1 MSTSTD
7 TPPQQP
13 PSDSPQSA
21 NDAASHAPP
30 ADAVNPP
37 PGDAPPPPPVN
48 LQALTD
54 RALNFLST
62 ATNETLGAC
71 LVGLGATT
79 YLVLGRVGLVLI
91 GVVGGIVLHAQW
103 EGSLRGFPD
112 DAARAAQERRRK
124 ELGLD
129 IIKRVMDVRAQ
140 NKDSQSSR
148 RRDSE
153 VDIQLFSG
161 KQLDY
166 STFQPETATALTDL
180 TDAIVRDYVK
190 WWYGPLVPAEL
201 AFPNA
206 CRQTLTAFIL
216 SVSNHL
222 ARKRPADFFLEYLT
236 NSSAIM
242 IVFLNELSDAIGG
255 SPSTTAV
262 EAVQSYLRLKPESKL
277 SSVLDR
283 KHQEKKFDAVAEDI
297 LENYLEPKTYNCK
310 PARIFL
316 RQILAKVV
324 LEMALTTM
332 SKPEWIN
339 GWIVYMLEE
348 GEPEL
353 MKEIDA
359 GVQGSKGRKL
369 EEVKDQVATAET
381 AAKKEQTE
389 AKQTEDNKTKATHRR
404 VVSKA
409 QEAMDEAMKEAQRLT
424 QMIQEEEATKPPEIG
439 EKDKGEETKL
449 GRKKSTSGLSDEV
462 SDGTPQEAFT
472 PTSSQSDQN
481 EERPQ
486 SLHDSVI
493 GKTSLHE
500 SSKVRD
506 PTSESVRKSSSDEE
520 KSPKSTSTA
529 PKQAFTSFDQ
539 IVTSPTPTALGGRP
553 QSVSSKPP
561 PLTLYN
567 ANISIFDDSL
577 PGDKSV
583 VKSKPV
589 GDYFVQIEP
598 ASSAH
603 PGWMIS
609 RKYADFET
617 LHEVLRR
624 ISVVSGVGFTESHP
638 SLPAWKG
645 HTKNSLRGELERYL
659 NDAVRW
665 QPLAES
671 EGLKRFL
678 EKDNGLPG
686 ANKGFGWPTPSAFEQ
701 MGKGMFDTLSKAP
714 NQAAAGGK
722 AIFGGVTG
730 VFGSLGP
737 KRKSMVNPPSN
748 NSNSNS
754 KAEDAS
760 GTIRHRRAEST
771 VSELPN
777 ASHLRSESMLSTSAS
792 GRRSTESLRSPVAR
806 RSQESIRSL
815 PVVDQQ
821 PAPIP
826 QMERRPSYNPE
837 DTENK
842 ARPNSSMSSAYG
854 GSRTHSR
861 NPSRAP
867 SQRESLDIS
876 PLMGGDQILN
886 LPPPPSD
893 ISDTYGEPGMPLS
906 PERKRGSRSEE
917 SRRLSRASTARESML
932 SETGRGVSPPKL
944 PRSQTEP
951 GKAKVESKQK
961 PLNENETQMA
971 VELFFAIINELYT
984 LSSAWQ
990 IRKTLLGAAK
1000 TFLLRPGNPQ
1010 LESIRVLLQDTVL
1023 EANSSDAGIASH
1035 IEKLRFNTMPTEEER
1050 KNWPAPMSDEEKEKL
1065 RVKARKLLVERGM
1078 PQALTSVMGQAAS
1091 GEALGKVFDCL
1102 QVEDVSRGFMFG
1114 LLLQAVRA
1122 VTA

>member
-7 TPPQQP
+7 QSPAQP
-13 PSDSPQSA
+13 PSDSPQPA
-21 NDAASHAPP
+21 HDDTSHAAP
-30 ADAVNPP
+30 ADAVDPP
-37 PGDAPPPPPVN
+37 AGDMPPSPPPPPVN

-54 RALNFLST
+54 RALKFLST

-103 EGSLRGFPD
+103 EGSLHGFPD
-112 DAARAAQERRRK
+112 DATRAAEDRRRK
-124 ELGLD
+124 EIGLD

-140 NKDSQSSR
+140 SKDAQSSR
-148 RRDSE
+148 RRDSD

-166 STFQPETATALTDL
+166 SAFQPETSAALTDL
-180 TDAIVRDYVK
+180 TDAIVRDYINH
-190 WWYGPLVPAEL
+190 WYGPIVPAEM

-242 IVFLNELSDAIGG
+242 IVFLNELSDAIGS
-255 SPSTTAV
+255 SPSSTAV

-277 SSVLDR
+277 ANVLDR

-316 RQILAKVV
+316 RQILARVV
-324 LEMALTTM
+324 FEMALTTM

-359 GVQGSKGRKL
+359 GVEGSKGNKL
-369 EEVKDQVATAET
+369 EDVKSQVEAAET
-381 AAKKEQTE
+381 VEKEHAGGAQT
-389 AKQTEDNKTKATHRR
+389 NATHRR

-424 QMIQEEEATKPPEIG
+424 QMIQEEEAAKPRD
-439 EKDKGEETKL
+439 KDETKL
-449 GRKKSTSGLSDEV
+449 DRKKSTSGLSDEV
-462 SDGTPQEAFT
+462 SDGTTQEAFT

-481 EERPQ
+481 EERTQ

-493 GKTSLHE
+493 GKTSLQE

-506 PTSESVRKSSSDEE
+506 PTSDSVRKSSSDEE

-553 QSVSSKPP
+553 QSVSKPP
-561 PLTLYN
+561 PLTLHN
-567 ANISIFDDSL
+567 ASISMFDDSL
-577 PGDKSV
+577 PGDKSI

-598 ASSAH
+598 AIHAYS
-603 PGWMIS
+603 GWMIS

-678 EKDNGLPG
+678 EKDTGIPG
-686 ANKGFGWPTPSAFEQ
+686 VNKGFGWPTPSAFEQ

-737 KRKSMVNPPSN
+737 KRKSMANPPT
-748 NSNSNS
+748 NSN
-754 KAEDAS
+754 KAEEAPATS
-760 GTIRHRRAEST
+760 RHRRAEST

-777 ASHLRSESMLSTSAS
+777 SSHLRSESILSTS
-792 GRRSTESLRSPVAR
+792 GRRSTDSVRSPVGR

-821 PAPIP
+821 PAPIA

-842 ARPNSSMSSAYG
+842 PRPNSSRSSVY

-893 ISDTYGEPGMPLS
+893 ISDSYGEPPS
-906 PERKRGSRSEE
+906 PERERKRGSRSEE

-932 SETGRGVSPPKL
+932 SESGRGVSPPKFT
-944 PRSQTEP
+944 RAQTDP
-951 GKAKVESKQK
+951 GKARAESKLK
-961 PLNENETQMA
+961 APLNENETQMA

-1035 IEKLRFNTMPTEEER
+1035 LQKLRFNTMPTEEER
-1050 KNWPAPMSDEEKEKL
+1050 KKWPVPMSDEEKEKL

>member
-1 MSTSTD
+1 M
-7 TPPQQP
+7 
-13 PSDSPQSA
+13 
-21 NDAASHAPP
+21 
-30 ADAVNPP
+30 
-37 PGDAPPPPPVN
+37 
-48 LQALTD
+48 
-54 RALNFLST
+54 
-62 ATNETLGAC
+62 
-71 LVGLGATT
+71 
-79 YLVLGRVGLVLI
+79 
-91 GVVGGIVLHAQW
+91 
-103 EGSLRGFPD
+103 
-112 DAARAAQERRRK
+112 
-124 ELGLD
+124 
-129 IIKRVMDVRAQ
+129 
-140 NKDSQSSR
+140 
-148 RRDSE
+148 
-153 VDIQLFSG
+153 
-161 KQLDY
+161 
-166 STFQPETATALTDL
+166 
-180 TDAIVRDYVK
+180 
-190 WWYGPLVPAEL
+190 

-216 SVSNHL
+216 SVSSHL
-222 ARKRPADFFLEYLT
+222 SRKRPADFFLEYLT

-255 SPSTTAV
+255 SPASSAV
-262 EAVQSYLRLKPESKL
+262 EAVQTYLRLKPESKL
-277 SSVLDR
+277 SNVLDR

-297 LENYLEPKTYNCK
+297 LENYLEPKTYNCR

-359 GVQGSKGRKL
+359 GVEGSKERRL
-369 EEVKDQVATAET
+369 EEVKDQVDAAEK
-381 AAKKEQTE
+381 AVKKEQAE
-389 AKQTEDNKTKATHRR
+389 EKKINATHRR

-424 QMIQEEEATKPPEIG
+424 QMIQEEEARKAHDGGETDKTEKP
-439 EKDKGEETKL
+439 KL
-449 GRKKSTSGLSDEV
+449 ERKKSASRMSDEV
-462 SDGTPQEAFT
+462 SDGITQEAFT

-493 GKTSLHE
+493 GRNSMNDNT
-500 SSKVRD
+500 KVRD
-506 PTSESVRKSSSDEE
+506 STSEPVRKASSDGE
-520 KSPKSTSTA
+520 KSPKSTSSD
-529 PKQAFTSFDQ
+529 PKQPFTSFDQ

-553 QSVSSKPP
+553 QSITKPP
-561 PLTLYN
+561 PLTLHN
-567 ANISIFDDSL
+567 ANISMFDDAL
-577 PGDKSV
+577 PGDKSI
-583 VKSKPV
+583 VKSKPT

-598 ASSAH
+598 ASSAY

-617 LHEVLRR
+617 LHEVLKR
-624 ISVVSGVGFTESHP
+624 IAVISGVGFTESHQN
-638 SLPAWKG
+638 LPAWKG

-678 EKDNGLPG
+678 EKDTGTPG
-686 ANKGFGWPTPSAFEQ
+686 ATKGLSWPTPSAFEQ
-701 MGKGMFDTLSKAP
+701 MGKGMFDTLTKAP

-730 VFGSLGP
+730 VFGALGP
-737 KRKSMVNPPSN
+737 KRKSMANPPSA
-748 NSNSNS
+748 SNKPEEST
-754 KAEDAS
+754 AAS
-760 GTIRHRRAEST
+760 RHKRAEST
-771 VSELPN
+771 VSELPST
-777 ASHLRSESMLSTSAS
+777 SHLRSESMLSINAS
-792 GRRSTESLRSPVAR
+792 GRRSTDSVRSPVGR
-806 RSQESIRSL
+806 RSQDSVRSG

-821 PAPIP
+821 PAPIA

-837 DTENK
+837 DAEYK
-842 ARPNSSMSSAYG
+842 PRPNSSRSSAYG

-867 SQRESLDIS
+867 SQRDSLDIS

-886 LPPPPSD
+886 LPPLPSD
-893 ISDTYGEPGMPLS
+893 ISDSYGEPGVPSS
-906 PERKRGSRSEE
+906 PERERKRNSRSEE

-932 SETGRGVSPPKL
+932 SESGQGVSPPKL
-944 PRSQTEP
+944 PRSQTDP
-951 GKAKVESKQK
+951 GKSKTEPKQK

-1010 LESIRVLLQDTVL
+1010 LESIRILLQDTVL
-1023 EANSSDAGIASH
+1023 EANSSDGGIASH
-1035 IEKLRFNTMPTEEER
+1035 LRKLRFNTMPTEEEL
-1050 KNWPAPMSDEEKEKL
+1050 KTWPPPMSDEEKEKL

>member
-1 MSTSTD
+1 M
-7 TPPQQP
+7 
-13 PSDSPQSA
+13 
-21 NDAASHAPP
+21 
-30 ADAVNPP
+30 
-37 PGDAPPPPPVN
+37 
-48 LQALTD
+48 
-54 RALNFLST
+54 
-62 ATNETLGAC
+62 
-71 LVGLGATT
+71 
-79 YLVLGRVGLVLI
+79 
-91 GVVGGIVLHAQW
+91 
-103 EGSLRGFPD
+103 
-112 DAARAAQERRRK
+112 
-124 ELGLD
+124 
-129 IIKRVMDVRAQ
+129 
-140 NKDSQSSR
+140 
-148 RRDSE
+148 
-153 VDIQLFSG
+153 
-161 KQLDY
+161 
-166 STFQPETATALTDL
+166 
-180 TDAIVRDYVK
+180 
-190 WWYGPLVPAEL
+190 

-206 CRQTLTAFIL
+206 CRQTLTAFVL
-216 SVSNHL
+216 SVSSHL

-242 IVFLNELSDAIGG
+242 IVFLNELSDAIGS
-255 SPSTTAV
+255 SPSAPAV
-262 EAVQSYLRLKPESKL
+262 EAVQTYLRVKPESKL
-277 SSVLDR
+277 ANVLDK

-297 LENYLEPKTYNCK
+297 LENYLEPKTYNCRL
-310 PARIFL
+310 ARIFL

-332 SKPEWIN
+332 SKPEWLN

-359 GVQGSKGRKL
+359 GVKGSKEPKL
-369 EEVKDQVATAET
+369 EAVKDQVEAAESAVKKEETAEE
-381 AAKKEQTE
+381 KKSI
-389 AKQTEDNKTKATHRR
+389 ATHRR

-409 QEAMDEAMKEAQRLT
+409 QEAMDDAMKEAQRLT
-424 QMIQEEEATKPPEIG
+424 QMIQDDDARKVDDMLESDKP
-439 EKDKGEETKL
+439 EKPKL
-449 GRKKSTSGLSDEV
+449 EREKSNSGLSDDISE
-462 SDGTPQEAFT
+462 GTPQEAFT

-493 GKTSLHE
+493 GKPNAQDP
-500 SSKVRD
+500 SKVRNSI
-506 PTSESVRKSSSDEE
+506 SEPVRKASSDGV
-520 KSPKSTSTA
+520 KSPASPDS
-529 PKQAFTSFDQ
+529 KQPFTSFDQ
-539 IVTSPTPTALGGRP
+539 IVTAATPTALGGRP
-553 QSVSSKPP
+553 QSVSKPP
-561 PLTLYN
+561 PLTLHN
-567 ANISIFDDSL
+567 ASISMFDDAL
-577 PGDKSV
+577 PGDKSL
-583 VKSKPV
+583 VKSKPT

-598 ASSAH
+598 SSSAY

-624 ISVVSGVGFTESHP
+624 ISVVSGVGFAEAHP
-638 SLPAWKG
+638 NLPAWKG

-665 QPLAES
+665 QQLAES

-678 EKDNGLPG
+678 EKDTGTPG
-686 ANKGFGWPTPSAFEQ
+686 ASKGLGWPTPSAFEQ
-701 MGKGMFDTLSKAP
+701 MGKGMFDSLSKAP

-730 VFGSLGP
+730 VFSALGP
-737 KRKSMVNPPSN
+737 KRKSMAPTPTA
-748 NSNSNS
+748 NS
-754 KAEDAS
+754 KPEEATAAV
-760 GTIRHRRAEST
+760 RHKRAEST

-777 ASHLRSESMLSTSAS
+777 ATHLRSESMLSINS
-792 GRRSTESLRSPVAR
+792 GVRRSTESIRSPVGR
-806 RSQESIRSL
+806 RSQDSLRNSSI
-815 PVVDQQ
+815 VDQQ

-842 ARPNSSMSSAYG
+842 PRPTSSRSSAYG
-854 GSRTHSR
+854 GGSVGHSR

-867 SQRESLDIS
+867 STRESLDIS

-886 LPPPPSD
+886 LPPLPSD
-893 ISDTYGEPGMPLS
+893 ISDHYGEVGGLSS
-906 PERKRGSRSEE
+906 PERKWNSRSDE

-932 SETGRGVSPPKL
+932 SEAGQATSPSRL

-951 GKAKVESKQK
+951 GRLKAEVKAKA

-1035 IEKLRFNTMPTEEER
+1035 IHKLRFNTLPSGDE
-1050 KNWPAPMSDEEKEKL
+1050 KKAWPAPTTDEDKEKL

-1114 LLLQAVRA
+1114 LLLQGVRA